1 MVKSSRFHYASH
13 CVALHYDS
21 DDVGFD
27 NDVALAGDD
36 DDDTSD
42 NDNNLPSPYILDLF
56 FFLFFHDAF
65 PSDTLHL
72 IRLIK
77 HLDLLCGNDQKSKIS
92 TISFGC
98 AFSKNNN

>member
-1 MVKSSRFHYASH
+1 MVKSSHFHYASH
-13 CVALHYDS
+13 CLALHYDS

-27 NDVALAGDD
+27 NALAGD

-56 FFLFFHDAF
+56 FFFSIFHDAF
-65 PSDTLHL
+65 PSDTIHS

-77 HLDLLCGNDQKSKIS
+77 HLDLLCGNDKEWKKIYNV
-92 TISFGC
+92 IWLLFE
-98 AFSKNNN
+98 K